1 MSQVSY
7 DAIPDYAARTA
18 TTMDDILRAFET
30 TSTDLSRAN
39 FADEGLDERNLAADT
54 VTDGRDE
61 ESYNGGLANAPVA
74 AGFLVIN
81 TAYGINIGTG
91 PTLFALDNGGSGWA
105 VGQNVGSLR
114 VVFGGYMR
122 YSWPAGAPA
131 GTLSPTITVLLQY
144 RYDGAAAWTDVPYS
158 DFEYQG
164 ALDVWYEPSGAG
176 TYVNV
181 PYWYETMCYEFDIP
195 FPQDGALHTINEV
208 RVALKTDTLIAAAA
222 DFQMNDLFFR
232 AERSVKSVT

>member
-1 MSQVSY
+1 MSQVTY
-7 DAIPDYAARTA
+7 DAITDYAPRTA
-18 TTMDDILRAFET
+18 TSMDDILQAFET
-30 TSTDLSRAN
+30 ASTALTRAN

-54 VTDGRDE
+54 ITDGRVE
-61 ESYNGGLANAPVA
+61 ITYNGGLANAPVN

-81 TAYGINIGTG
+81 TAYGINIGG
-91 PTLFALDNGGSGWA
+91 VPTSFSSTNGGAGWA
-105 VGQNVGSLR
+105 VGQGIGSLR

-122 YSWPAGAPA
+122 YAWPAGAPA

-144 RYDGAAAWTDVPYS
+144 RWDGSAAWTDVPYS
-158 DFEYQG
+158 DFKYQG
-164 ALDVWYEPSGAG
+164 AIDVWYEPGLA

-195 FPQDGALHTINEV
+195 FPLDGALHTINEV
-208 RVALKTDTLIAAAA
+208 RVALKTDALPAAAA

-232 AERSVKSVT
+232 AERSIKSVA